1 LSHLPGWRVFPSQ
14 ANFILARTPKG
25 QAKALFEGLRN
36 RGILIKCLDGA
47 HPLLADCLR
56 FTVGSPEENHAV
68 LAALQEMCAA

>member
-1 LSHLPGWRVFPSQ
+1 MFPSQ

-25 QAKALFEGLRN
+25 QARALFEGLKS

-56 FTVGSPEENHAV
+56 FTIGSPDENHSV
-68 LAALQEMCAA
+68 TAALQEMCAS